1 LKTHKWEKNEG
12 IYLRRNILLFFQNRL
27 ISMEIEKL
35 LFWIGHA
42 SFYMKHEDFVV
53 FIDPFNLS
61 DSIKEK
67 ADMIL
72 VTHAHFDHFS
82 RKDIDR
88 VMKPETVIV
97 TSTQT
102 LTGKEY
108 KHVEI
113 ARPGY
118 SKSFACVSIE
128 AIPAYNVKKDRLSFH
143 PKSND
148 WVGYVVEFGGKRI
161 FHAGDTDFI
170 EEMKSLSNIDAALLP
185 MGGTYT
191 MDVSE
196 TIEAANAIKAKATIP
211 MHYKAPLG
219 REASAESER
228 KLAAAVKGA
237 KFLKEVQPAAY
248 SFE

>member
-1 LKTHKWEKNEG
+1 
-12 IYLRRNILLFFQNRL
+12 
-27 ISMEIEKL
+27 MEIEKL

-42 SFYMKHEDFVV
+42 SFYMKHNGVVV

-67 ADMIL
+67 ADLIL

-82 RKDIDR
+82 RKEIDR
-88 VMKPETVIV
+88 IIKPETMIV
-97 TSTQT
+97 TSTKT
-102 LTGKEY
+102 LTGSEY
-108 KHVEI
+108 KNIEI

-118 SKSFACVSIE
+118 SKSFSGVSIE
-128 AIPAYNVKKDRLSFH
+128 AIPAYNTKEERLNFH
-143 PKSND
+143 PRGND
-148 WVGYVVEFGGKRI
+148 WVGYVIEFGGKRI
-161 FHAGDTDFI
+161 FHAGDTDLI

-196 TIEAANAIKAKATIP
+196 TIEAANVIRARETIP
-211 MHYKAPLG
+211 MHYKALLG
-219 REASAESER
+219 KEGSAESER

-248 SFE
+248 SFG